1 MRVRLSKEARQDIDR
16 QITYLSG
23 KTISGI
29 VTFRDVIKR
38 AQRLLASQPH
48 AGQSDTRI
56 PLRGAMRIIIHGWH
70 FDYDIIG
77 GEVWVQRI
85 TSSIN
90 TPSLKYDDD
99 FDYEELSGNA
109 NDHSD

>member
-1 MRVRLSKEARQDIDR
+1 MRVKLSKEARQDIAR
-16 QITYLSG
+16 QIEYLSD
-23 KTISGI
+23 KTIAGI
-29 VTFRDVIKR
+29 ITFRDIIKR

-48 AGQSDTRI
+48 AGLTGAEI
-56 PLRGAMRIIIHGWH
+56 PVRGAMRIIIEGWY

-90 TPSLKYDDD
+90 TPLLKYDDD
-99 FDYEELSGNA
+99 FDYEDPSRSPNGR
-109 NDHSD
+109 SD